1 MSVVRSSRR
10 RSLGAYAVVCIGAF
24 VFAVPFVFTVVRSLQ
39 GSDQALRFPIEWIPM
54 PLRLD
59 NLGTAIELLGPRSFL
74 NSLILATGI
83 IVGQVV
89 LGMMAGFAL
98 ATGTFR
104 FRDATFLVFLAGL
117 LVPFHVMMIP
127 LFVLVFQIG
136 WLDTYLGLIV
146 PMIAPL
152 SLAVFMY
159 RQFFLSLPR
168 DLYDAARMDGAGQAG
183 VLRHVYAP
191 LAGPVTVAFVIVTFV
206 AAWNLYLWP
215 LLVVNDQ
222 DLRPV
227 ALQLGLNGTTFG
239 QVNPP
244 APEILMAMA
253 LVSTIP
259 VLIVFL
265 VAQRGFVRGIATTGM
280 KG

>member
-1 MSVVRSSRR
+1 MKRRRLPSRR
-10 RSLGAYAVVCIGAF
+10 TLGAYVVLAVGAL
-24 VFAVPFVFTVVRSLQ
+24 VFALPFVFTVTRSLQ
-39 GSDQALRFPIEWIPM
+39 GSEQALRFPIEWIPA
-54 PLRLD
+54 PVRLD
-59 NLGTAIELLGPRSFL
+59 NLAIAIDLLGPRAFM
-74 NSLILATGI
+74 NSVILAGGI
-83 IVGQVV
+83 IIGQVA
-89 LGMMAGFAL
+89 LGMMAGFSL
-98 ATGTFR
+98 ATGAFR
-104 FRDATFLVFLAGL
+104 FRDATFLVFVAGL

-136 WLDTYLGLIV
+136 WLDSYLGLIV

-152 SLAVFMY
+152 SLAVFVY

-168 DLYDAARMDGAGQAG
+168 DLYDAAQMDGASQF
-183 VLRHVYAP
+183 VILRHVYAP
-191 LAGPVTVAFVIVTFV
+191 LAGSVTVSFVIVTFV

-239 QVNPP
+239 QVNPA

-253 LVSTIP
+253 LVSTLP
-259 VLIVFL
+259 VLVVFL
-265 VAQRGFVRGIATTGM
+265 VAQRRFVRGIATTGIR
-280 KG
+280 G